1 MSTVKL
7 PQSELLDALNA
18 RPKHVFVS
26 GASRGI
32 GEAVSRLFGD
42 DNFELSLAARSYN
55 RTLGICMD
63 IGEDKSHPLRMDL
76 SDEESIDA
84 AVVAAEERFGPI
96 DILIN
101 NAGLNMA
108 TPLNDSS
115 AEGRQRFRQII
126 DVNLTGTY
134 FLTQRVCQHMPSG
147 GRVLFIGSVLARFGV
162 PGSHA
167 YTASKHAVM
176 GLVRGMAH
184 ELADR
189 DIRVNALNPGWVDTK
204 MAHDSLQRIA
214 ASTEQSVQKV
224 TVDMLGAQ
232 PIRRMLKP
240 SEIAR
245 YVAFLVGPQGDGI
258 TGQGIDM
265 SCGSFMV

>member
-7 PQSELLDALNA
+7 PQSELMDALNA

-32 GEAVSRLFGD
+32 GEAVSRQFGE
-42 DNFELSLAARSYN
+42 DNFQLSLASRSYN

-76 SDEESIDA
+76 ADESSIDA
-84 AVVAAEERFGPI
+84 AVAAAESRFGPI

-108 TPLNDSS
+108 TPLGDCSE
-115 AEGRQRFRQII
+115 EGRQRFREII
-126 DVNLTGTY
+126 EVNLVGTY
-134 FLTQRVCQHMPSG
+134 FLTQLVCQHMPAG
-147 GRVLFIGSVLARFGV
+147 GRVLFVGSVLARFGV
-162 PGSHA
+162 AGSHA

-184 ELADR
+184 ELAER
-189 DIRVNALNPGWVDTK
+189 DIRVNAINPGWVDTK
-204 MAHDSLQRIA
+204 MAHDSLRRIA
-214 ASTEQSVQKV
+214 ASSGQTVQKV

-232 PIRRMLKP
+232 PVRRMLKP
-240 SEIAR
+240 SEVAR